1 MAVGLLTDGIN
12 EVIATTRGNAAPM
25 GIICRGERPHMV
37 LFRGS
42 HTAEN
47 VVRDGWIVANFVYDP
62 VLYVLTAFDDLPK
75 EAFLEEEVCGRAMQR
90 LADAEAWIAFDA
102 EVERSSSE
110 AHVVRLTPLR
120 EEVVSLRLHPVNRGF
135 NSIVDATV
143 HATRYVRTGD
153 PGLGD
158 LIGHHAGLVRKCGG
172 GRELEALDL
181 LQRYIERQAPH

>member
-1 MAVGLLTDGIN
+1 MGLLTEGIN

-25 GIICRGERPHMV
+25 GIICRGASPHMV

-62 VLYVLTAFDDLPK
+62 VLYVRTAFDDLPK
-75 EAFLEEEVCGRAMQR
+75 EAFLEEEVCGRMMQR

-102 EVERSSSE
+102 AVERSSSE

-153 PGLGD
+153 PWLGD

-172 GRELEALDL
+172 ARELEALDL
-181 LQRYIERQAPH
+181 LQQYIERQAPR